1 MNLNNF
7 NIIKKTI
14 FIIFSIMI
22 IYQNRL
28 DDKYILKISR
38 KFNISNKYLY
48 LFKPNFLS
56 LYIG

>member
-1 MNLNNF
+1 MKNQKWSKDCGNMNLNNF

-38 KFNISNKYLY
+38 KFNI
-48 LFKPNFLS
+48 
-56 LYIG
+56 

>member
-28 DDKYILKISR
+28 DDKYMLKI
-38 KFNISNKYLY
+38 
-48 LFKPNFLS
+48 
-56 LYIG
+56 

>member
-1 MNLNNF
+1 
-7 NIIKKTI
+7 
-14 FIIFSIMI
+14 MI